1 MVCYW
6 NLLTWK
12 VWVFA
17 SRHFGYHTHAVQ
29 SAVKVYGS
37 NYISW
42 PESPRP
48 NKNGSIWIGGTW
60 MWMVWHRH
68 GCHNAVPTSH
78 KAAYF
83 ARTYTTSSSLL
94 HFASLTEPLQVIHVR
109 QFARKYN
116 FMQTNQR
123 ECLQRVH
130 FHKENVFFS
139 YMHAS
144 VFARQQSVEHF
155 LPFLF

>member
-1 MVCYW
+1 
-6 NLLTWK
+6 
-12 VWVFA
+12 
-17 SRHFGYHTHAVQ
+17 
-29 SAVKVYGS
+29 
-37 NYISW
+37 
-42 PESPRP
+42 
-48 NKNGSIWIGGTW
+48 
-60 MWMVWHRH
+60 MVWHRH

-94 HFASLTEPLQVIHVR
+94 HFASLTEPLQVINVR

-155 LPFLF
+155 LPFYFKAVRSVSRRHVVVRTHLFYDERKGRGRVDNSQIL